1 MIQGT
6 SRHSSIIPT
15 ARHLPNLFTST
26 GNPEPFGT
34 TEKIGRARQCRPGTE
49 RLEDAMSWIRL
60 YQRLWERRLDGLD
73 AYFTLK
79 KENDQCPRTSRPL
92 SCA

>member
-1 MIQGT
+1 MPVS
-6 SRHSSIIPT
+6 SR
-15 ARHLPNLFTST
+15 
-26 GNPEPFGT
+26 
-34 TEKIGRARQCRPGTE
+34 
-49 RLEDAMSWIRL
+49 
-60 YQRLWERRLDGLD
+60 RRLDGLD